1 MCVSFLIVASQS
13 LCGMCLQVD
22 EEFNGF
28 CYVYEGKG
36 TIGGTKAGEQQAL
49 VMGKGASCFLP
60 NSGRH

>member
-1 MCVSFLIVASQS
+1 MCVSVVIYGLTAP
-13 LCGMCLQVD
+13 CGMCLQVN

-49 VMGKGASCFLP
+49 VMGKGASCLLP